1 MNRTTAAQRYNKR
14 MDAIFDNYKAM
25 EAEKWDKLPPCSAYG
40 SFLSA
45 AMTKFNLSIDEA
57 RSKYGQFTYGEW
69 KTLLN
74 LW

>member
-1 MNRTTAAQRYNKR
+1 MNRTTGAQRYNAR
-14 MDAIFDNYKAM
+14 MNKI
-25 EAEKWDKLPPCSAYG
+25 WDKYHQIERERKDILPTITDYG
-40 SFLSA
+40 FYLSK
-45 AMTKFNLSIDEA
+45 AMTKFNIGIDEA